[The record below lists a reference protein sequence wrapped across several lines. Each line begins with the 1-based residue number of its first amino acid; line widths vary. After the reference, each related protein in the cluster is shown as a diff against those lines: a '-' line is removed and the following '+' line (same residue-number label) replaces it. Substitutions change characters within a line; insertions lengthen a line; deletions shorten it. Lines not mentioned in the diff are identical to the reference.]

1 MVNKTF
7 YRVCNND
14 SLQGLWYSYDG
25 TFTGLIHNE
34 FKFCVNNELKMQF
47 DEEIVGWLSVADS
60 LDALWH
66 WFSQEDISNLE
77 AHGWFIYEYEAVDV
91 KFYDRFQHYIISQ
104 ATSTVVRR
112 IELEELTKNKENEK
126 SNYQVFSV
134 CIVISRVIHH
144 QYDGFQKSISNIL
157 DSNWNIKWCGISLF
171 SL

>member
-14 SLQGLWYSYDG
+14 SLQGLWYNYDG

-34 FKFCVNNELKMQF
+34 FNFCVNNELKMEF
-47 DEEIVGWLSVADS
+47 DEEIVGWLSAADS

-91 KFYDRFQHYIISQ
+91 KFYDKFQHYVISQ
-104 ATSTVVRR
+104 TTSTVVRR
-112 IELEELTKNKENEK
+112 IELEEL
-126 SNYQVFSV
+126 
-134 CIVISRVIHH
+134 
-144 QYDGFQKSISNIL
+144 
-157 DSNWNIKWCGISLF
+157 IKK
-171 SL
+171 